1 MTIYDN
7 NGQELLEVYPDDSS
21 QRTATLKGEDVITL
35 RFQIAEYIDIPTGA
49 YIEFEYNA
57 YYVERPCD
65 VTIRHRRQY
74 EYELRMQTRA
84 SRLKYTVM
92 RYTDDGRTSFPLTG
106 TLQQHADA
114 LVAALNA
121 NDAEQSWEVGALL
134 QEAGEKTVMY
144 DNVTCQ
150 QALDLIADA
159 FDTEWEVDAYTIS
172 VTRIVK
178 FESNPLRLSYGK
190 GNGLRTG
197 VVRKPYGDT
206 PPVKRLYPI
215 GSERNVSVG
224 TYGAKSLRMPSQHGG
239 MVIGY
244 DGQYFSWHS
253 QFRQSTAK
261 YFHVSED
268 GTALTYAGTSQA
280 MPSPYLSFGQAE
292 EVRNYDDIYPHR
304 EGRVSSVVVTQ
315 DAEGNDLY
323 AFNDATIPATLDFT
337 QCMIPGETLKVTFQ
351 SGMLAGRTFDVQ
363 YSHNAQSPFPART
376 FKIIPA
382 ELDGMTMPGGQF
394 VPDAGDRY
402 GVFGMSLPQSYI
414 RDDSTH
420 TGAEWDLFKEAVKYM
435 YSNVT
440 EYSYSCELDPIWLI
454 DNWSFARPRMTP
466 GTMCVITDHS
476 VQEEPYNVRIVKIT
490 QNVNN
495 EKVVRCEL
503 AEQPERP
510 GIVKRRLFADARQA
524 LEMQN
529 AVTNSVTQIGTE
541 GGTVITGVVTLYATT
556 SGQQMPDMFTS
567 ETIPPMNS
575 NTAKYLWKK
584 TVTTYSDGTSYE
596 DVGVAAVYGDT
607 GQAADV
613 LPMITSSQEGTN
625 FTYTP
630 GNKPRY
636 NIYELNGKD
645 LNITLKGSSK
655 VADRVY
661 VQNVGNVLRTVT
673 ITPPSLYSAVGQ
685 NVVNVEPGSSK
696 MIEYLAVGGIK
707 KLIVSVNE
715 IDTGK

>member
-1 MTIYDN
+1 MTIFDY
-7 NGQELLEVYPDDSS
+7 NGQELLEVYPEDSS
-21 QRTATLKGEDVITL
+21 QRTATLKDEDTLTL
-35 RFQIAEYIDIPTGA
+35 RFSLANYVEIPTGS
-49 YIEFEYNA
+49 YVEFEGNA
-57 YYVERPCD
+57 YYIERPCD
-65 VTIRHRRQY
+65 VTIRHRAAY
-74 EYELRMQTRA
+74 AYELHMETKA
-84 SRLKYTVM
+84 SRLRYTVM
-92 RYTDDGRTSFPLTG
+92 RNTDDGRTTFPLTG
-106 TLQQHADA
+106 PLSEHMRLLINCMNTYDIEQQ
-114 LVAALNA
+114 
-121 NDAEQSWEVGALL
+121 WEAGSLL
-134 QEAGEKTVMY
+134 QDGGERTVMY
-144 DNVTCQ
+144 DGVTCR

-159 FDTEWEVDAYTIS
+159 FDTEWEVDANTIS
-172 VTRIVK
+172 VCRIEH
-178 FESNPLRLSYGK
+178 FSSNPLRLSYGK
-190 GNGLRTG
+190 GNGLRG
-197 VVRKPYGDT
+197 GIVRKPYGDT
-206 PPVKRLYPI
+206 PPVKRLYPV

-224 TYGAKSLRMPSQHGG
+224 TYGAKNLHMPAQHGG
-239 MVIGY
+239 LLIGY
-244 DGQYFSWHS
+244 DGQHYDWHS
-253 QFRQSTAK
+253 QFLASKAK
-261 YFHVSED
+261 YFLVDEEGHS
-268 GTALTYAGTSQA
+268 LTYSGTSPS
-280 MPSPYLSFGQAE
+280 MPSMYMRQGQAE
-292 EVRNYDDIYPHR
+292 ELRRYDDIYPKR

-323 AFNDATIPATLDFT
+323 AVSDATIPASLDFT
-337 QCMIPGETLKVTFQ
+337 QSMIPGETLQITFQ

-363 YSHNAQSPFPART
+363 YLHNAQPPFPART
-376 FKIIPA
+376 FKLIPA
-382 ELDGMTMPGGQF
+382 DMDGLTMPGGQF
-394 VPDAGDRY
+394 VPAAGDKY
-402 GVFGMSLPQSYI
+402 GVFGMNLPNAYI
-414 RDDSTH
+414 RNDATH
-420 TGAEWDLFKEAVKYM
+420 SGAEWDLLKAAVEYM
-435 YSNVT
+435 YGNVT
-440 EYSYSCELDPIWLI
+440 EYSYEAELDPLWLI
-454 DNWSFARPRMTP
+454 ANWSTVRAKIAT
-466 GTMCVITDHS
+466 GTFCELTDES
-476 VQEEPYNVRIVKIT
+476 VQEEPYRVRIMRIT

-495 EKVVRCEL
+495 EKIVKCEF
-503 AEQPERP
+503 ADQPERP

-529 AVTNSVTQIGTE
+529 AVTNTVTQIGTE